1 MSGGSPLA
9 GWFERDV
16 TVVAQDLLGAT
27 LTTRTPDGTVTVR
40 ISEVEAYG
48 GAGDPGSHAYRGLT
62 RRNAVMF
69 DEPGRLYVYR
79 HLGLHHCVNIVVGPR
94 GTAAAVL
101 IRAGQVVDGE
111 ALASTRRRASGV
123 VRADADLARGPAR
136 LAVALGVDLT
146 WNGLSAVDDDAVG
159 LRVPAAGDAGV
170 AGSGPGG
177 GGVLDPGPGAAR
189 GRVVASGPRVGVSG
203 DGGDARLYPWR
214 FWLVGDG
221 TVSAYRAATP
231 RRSTFGPTS
240 GSRHNGATPVPKEKL

>member
-1 MSGGSPLA
+1 MSGGSPSA

-123 VRADADLARGPAR
+123 VRVDADLARGPAR
-136 LAVALGVDLT
+136 LAVALGVDLA
-146 WNGLSAVDDDAVG
+146 WNGLDVVDDDAVG
-159 LRVPAAGDAGV
+159 LRVPAAGDAGCE
-170 AGSGPGG
+170 PGVR
-177 GGVLDPGPGAAR
+177 GVLDPGPGGACD
-189 GRVVASGPRVGVSG
+189 RVVASGPRVGVSG
-203 DGGDARLYPWR
+203 AGGDARLYPWR
-214 FWLVGDG
+214 FWLVGDR
-221 TVSAYRAATP
+221 TVSAYRAAAP